1 MVLICS
7 VSITVI
13 YGIDNMKLDNQIK
26 HLLKVLSQGVYEKE
40 HIIAMS
46 LLSAIAGESIFLLG
60 PPGTAKSLVARRL
73 KLAFKDGK
81 AFEYLMSRF
90 STPDEIFGPV
100 SISMLKNEDKYE
112 RVVDGF
118 LPTATIVFLDE
129 IWKASPS
136 IQNALLTAINERIF
150 RNGRNTLLL
159 PMKALIAASNEL
171 PAEDEGLEALWDR
184 FLVRMV
190 SNCIQSETSFYKMIR
205 QKPVG
210 EIIVPS
216 DLQITDELYETWQ
229 NEIYTIAIP
238 DNVCSAVSFI
248 RKRLKEESTKEGNKE
263 MDFYVSDRRWKKCFR
278 IMQTAAFLNGRNA
291 IDLTDVPILFHCLW
305 NTVDV
310 IPSIIDIVASS
321 LTADIDRQM
330 EKSQKE
336 IDLAV
341 KKKSQPVKKEE
352 NTHNL
357 PEQFTL
363 VSYFY
368 YSIRNFPQGKCLFYK
383 ADYNHVEVDKVSDGI
398 LYHDEQ
404 KRAWIVHAIYTGA
417 PFDYKVRNVQNVR
430 RVKLQKC
437 NGGIIIDNTPYA
449 FERRMP
455 LSMASLASDSGQGLF
470 TDEIFAE
477 PSVADTALSTLQEN
491 IAPALTNLQTL
502 FAESMHLFLSD
513 DDKKIVKK
521 YLVQCEKRMKEME
534 VKIKNA
540 QQLL

>member
-1 MVLICS
+1 MKSSSLSQKNRFVMKP
-7 VSITVI
+7 
-13 YGIDNMKLDNQIK
+13 DNHIK
-26 HLLKVLSQGVYEKE
+26 SLLKILSQGVYEKE
-40 HIIAMS
+40 HIIAMA
-46 LLSAIAGESIFLLG
+46 LLSAIASESIFLLG

-150 RNGRNTLLL
+150 QNGRNTLLL

-336 IDLAV
+336 IDLAI

-470 TDEIFAE
+470 ADEIFAE

-534 VKIKNA
+534 VKIKNT

>member
-1 MVLICS
+1 M
-7 VSITVI
+7 
-13 YGIDNMKLDNQIK
+13 NPDNQIK
-26 HLLKVLSQGVYEKE
+26 SLLKVLSQGVYEKE
-40 HIIAMS
+40 HVIAMS

-60 PPGTAKSLVARRL
+60 PPGTAKRLVARRL

-150 RNGRNTLLL
+150 QNGRNTLLL

-229 NEIYTIAIP
+229 NEIHNIAIP

-248 RKRLKEESTKEGNKE
+248 RKRLKEESTK
-263 MDFYVSDRRWKKCFR
+263 
-278 IMQTAAFLNGRNA
+278 
-291 IDLTDVPILFHCLW
+291 DL
-305 NTVDV
+305 
-310 IPSIIDIVASS
+310 
-321 LTADIDRQM
+321 
-330 EKSQKE
+330 
-336 IDLAV
+336 
-341 KKKSQPVKKEE
+341 
-352 NTHNL
+352 
-357 PEQFTL
+357 
-363 VSYFY
+363 
-368 YSIRNFPQGKCLFYK
+368 
-383 ADYNHVEVDKVSDGI
+383 
-398 LYHDEQ
+398 
-404 KRAWIVHAIYTGA
+404 
-417 PFDYKVRNVQNVR
+417 
-430 RVKLQKC
+430 
-437 NGGIIIDNTPYA
+437 
-449 FERRMP
+449 
-455 LSMASLASDSGQGLF
+455 
-470 TDEIFAE
+470 
-477 PSVADTALSTLQEN
+477 
-491 IAPALTNLQTL
+491 
-502 FAESMHLFLSD
+502 
-513 DDKKIVKK
+513 
-521 YLVQCEKRMKEME
+521 
-534 VKIKNA
+534 
-540 QQLL
+540 